1 MIVEI
6 FVSLALNFKKMRKV
20 QTKLFYEITSKVKQ
34 TVKEFDPNAEVILF
48 GSRARGDYKKDSDWD
63 FLILTDKAAEDKTI
77 NDLKYNIFKIV
88 VETKNHIFPMVEN
101 KSDWKN
107 IEVTE
112 IFQNIKNEGLAL

>member
-63 FLILTDKAAEDKTI
+63 FLILTDKNVNESLKTVFRRNLFEKEIETGQCFSSFIENRIEWKELAITDFYQNVYEDG
-77 NDLKYNIFKIV
+77 IV
-88 VETKNHIFPMVEN
+88 
-101 KSDWKN
+101 
-107 IEVTE
+107 
-112 IFQNIKNEGLAL
+112 L

>member
-34 TVKEFDPNAEVILF
+34 MVKEFDPNAEVILF